1 MQSNV
6 IQVIYADLKQSKK
19 IAEIIFYMEKTLEI
33 PRITNTTIKYFVDG
47 EYVDNV
53 NTDEVNKIR
62 ENVLEHIVATKDA
75 SILKRFYFVGH
86 KDSNDKMG
94 EEIVITM
101 DSFGNL
107 SNLPW
112 EMAHVRRSMMR
123 MMRIGREHTELLYT
137 FENKK

>member
-1 MQSNV
+1 
-6 IQVIYADLKQSKK
+6 
-19 IAEIIFYMEKTLEI
+19 MEKALEI
-33 PRITNTTIKYFVDG
+33 PKITNTTVQYFVDG

-53 NTDEVNKIR
+53 TVDEVNKIR
-62 ENVLEHIVATKDA
+62 ENVLKHIVATKDA
-75 SILKRFYFVGH
+75 SILNRFYFVGH

-112 EMAHVRRSMMR
+112 EMCHVRRSMMR
-123 MMRIGREHTELLYT
+123 MMRVGREHSELLYT

>member
-1 MQSNV
+1 M
-6 IQVIYADLKQSKK
+6 K
-19 IAEIIFYMEKTLEI
+19 EKTLEI
-33 PRITNTTIKYFVDG
+33 PRIANTTIKYFVDG
-47 EYVDNV
+47 EYIDNV
-53 NTDEVNKIR
+53 NVDEVNKIR

-75 SILKRFYFVGH
+75 SILNRFYFVGH
-86 KDSNDKMG
+86 KDTNNGKMG

-123 MMRIGREHTELLYT
+123 MMRIDREHAELLYT